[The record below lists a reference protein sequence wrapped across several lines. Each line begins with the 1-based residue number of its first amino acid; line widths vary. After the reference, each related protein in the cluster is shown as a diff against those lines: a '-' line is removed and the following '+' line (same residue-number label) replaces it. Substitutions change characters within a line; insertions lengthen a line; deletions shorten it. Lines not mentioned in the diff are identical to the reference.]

1 MKAALDYA
9 NSHNLIPGVT
19 FSYATSTV
27 INSAVLAGYKPS
39 GHAWRRWRLLF
50 PEQWK
55 YQRNSHQN
63 FVAGGGAYL
72 GICAG
77 AYAGAAGVDGMY
89 DSWGVAPT

>member
-1 MKAALDYA
+1 MPGGDGGYYFL
-9 NSHNLIPGVT
+9 NSGSI
-19 FSYATSTV
+19 
-27 INSAVLAGYKPS
+27 S
-39 GHAWRRWRLLF
+39 GTAI
-50 PEQWK
+50 K
-55 YQRNSHQN
+55 N